1 MLIIMNEENVIKVQA
16 DRGLGD
22 LKGACISVITHLY
35 LLTELQFLI
44 FSLLLASDYDCFKLS
59 ESNLKELF
67 FASSPSLPKP
77 WVSSLEGSCM
87 VSLKPV
93 GFELSQTRVLLGA
106 CTISKC

>member
-1 MLIIMNEENVIKVQA
+1 MNEENIIKVQA

-22 LKGACISVITHLY
+22 LKGTCISLITHLY
-35 LLTELQFLI
+35 LLTDLRFLI
-44 FSLLLASDYDCFKLS
+44 FSLLPASDYACFKLS
-59 ESNLKELF
+59 EGNLKELS

-77 WVSSLEGSCM
+77 WVSSLGGSCKG
-87 VSLKPV
+87 SLKPV